1 MYKTIVS
8 ALDGSERSLKALKH
22 ACSLAAQ
29 YSAKLIVVH
38 AYPHTSD
45 LHDFAGYHKLLA
57 TRKNVGE
64 QVLTLADQIIGKVGF
79 DVEKELLEGPAAAAV
94 LTVADTRSADLIVL
108 GTRGMGA
115 LQGAL
120 FGSVATKVSHHAN
133 CPVLVI
139 R

>member
-1 MYKTIVS
+1 MYKTIIN

-22 ACSLAAQ
+22 ACSLATQ
-29 YSAKLIVVH
+29 YAAKLIVVH

-45 LHDFAGYHKLLA
+45 LHDFSDYHKLLA

-64 QVLTLADQIIGKVGF
+64 QVLALSDQIIGKADF
-79 DVEKELLEGPAAAAV
+79 EVEKELLEGPAAAAI
-94 LTVADTRSADLIVL
+94 LTVADTRGADLIVM

-115 LQGAL
+115 LKGVL
-120 FGSVATKVSHHAN
+120 FGSVATKVSHQAN